1 MALVCG
7 VWCTVYESICWT
19 RDSIAQTMALCGC
32 GKEVKRLQGN
42 NNFTWR
48 LPPNSRKPWENSW
61 FYRKLATVK
70 KGQIKSYLL
79 NDGLDRSYQHMLK
92 TVTFQKFWKM
102 KIIYSFLSAL
112 LVVKIWMS
120 SIWSGPGPA
129 SEKRRK
135 MVNCKP
141 QTENMT
147 NDKKFLNKL
156 EGGRELE
163 IYIFFFLF
171 LNKQI
176 FKQKFWCF

>member
-1 MALVCG
+1 MDVEKKWSA
-7 VWCTVYESICWT
+7 YKAN
-19 RDSIAQTMALCGC
+19 D
-32 GKEVKRLQGN
+32 
-42 NNFTWR
+42 NFTWR

-92 TVTFQKFWKM
+92 TVTFQKIWKM

-135 MVNCKP
+135 WLTVSLK
-141 QTENMT
+141 QKIWQMT
-147 NDKKFLNKL
+147 KKFWTNLK
-156 EGGRELE
+156 GGRNWKY
-163 IYIFFFLF
+163 IYFFFLF

-176 FKQKFWCF
+176 FKQKMRNPYF